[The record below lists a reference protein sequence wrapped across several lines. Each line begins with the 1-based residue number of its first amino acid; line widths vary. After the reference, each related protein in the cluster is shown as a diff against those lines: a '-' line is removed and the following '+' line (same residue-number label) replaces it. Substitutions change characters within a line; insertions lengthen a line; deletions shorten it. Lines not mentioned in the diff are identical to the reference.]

1 MLGRSS
7 MRRRAKTRLRKIRHL
22 PRRAQTMQT
31 TDKTTAGIEVHD
43 ADILAKTRAVLD
55 ACQSPKEMQEAVL
68 AAVARNE
75 EWRGKQC
82 LNLLAPEAP
91 TSPAV
96 RALLSAEV
104 GTRAA
109 EGHIGPVNRWFA
121 GTRHIDEIEA
131 LCVELLKKAFR
142 ARYADHRL
150 VASMLGNLAVY
161 TALTEPGDVIMSI
174 TQPFGGHSSN
184 RVDGPAGVRGLKI
197 VDIPFDPVELEVDLD
212 LFRKVAPLVR
222 PKLVALGAS
231 MTLFP
236 FPIQAIQDI
245 VAEWGGSVFFDGAH
259 QLGLVAGGQFQ
270 DPLREGAAVLTG
282 SAGKTFSGPQSGIM
296 IWNDPRL
303 TEPLTHAIFPV
314 LAATHQVNR
323 VAALAVSAA
332 EMIAYG
338 RVYMTQIVRNAQAL
352 GAALAHRGIPI
363 LGAHK
368 GYTMTHQVIA
378 NVRQFGGG
386 LEVARRLARA
396 NIITNKN
403 LIPADRPEDWDHPGG
418 LRLGTTEVTRLG
430 MHETDMETIAAFI
443 ARVLVEQA
451 EPEDVVNDVIAFRL
465 PYQTL
470 YYCFDHA
477 IPGNNE
483 ASAIQENKHEHTS

>member
-1 MLGRSS
+1 MF
-7 MRRRAKTRLRKIRHL
+7 
-22 PRRAQTMQT
+22 
-31 TDKTTAGIEVHD
+31 EVHD
-43 ADILAKTRAVLD
+43 PTRQFEVHDPAMLAQARAVLD
-55 ACQSPKEMQEAVL
+55 ACSSPQEMQEAVL

-91 TSPAV
+91 TSPTV

-131 LCVELLKKAFR
+131 LCVELLKRAFR

-150 VASMLGNLAVY
+150 VASMIGNLAVY

-174 TQPFGGHSSN
+174 AQPYGGHSSN

-222 PKLVALGAS
+222 PKVVALGAS

-236 FPIQAIQDI
+236 LPIQAMHDI
-245 VAEWGGSVFFDGAH
+245 VAEWGGHVFFDGAH

-270 DPLREGAAVLTG
+270 DPLREGAAVMTG

-296 IWNDPRL
+296 VWNDAQL
-303 TEPLTHAIFPV
+303 TGPLTHVVFPV

-323 VAALAVSAA
+323 VAALAVAAA

-338 RVYMTQIVRNAQAL
+338 NVYMAQIVRNAQAL
-352 GAALAHRGIPI
+352 GAALARRGIPV

-368 GYTMTHQVIA
+368 GYTTTHQVIA
-378 NVRQFGGG
+378 DVRQFGGG
-386 LEVARRLARA
+386 LEVAQRLARA

-403 LIPADRPEDWDHPGG
+403 LIPADKPEDWDHPSG
-418 LRLGTTEVTRLG
+418 LRIGSTEVTRLG
-430 MHETDMETIAAFI
+430 MHETEMETIADFI
-443 ARVLVEQA
+443 ARILIEQA
-451 EPEDVVNDVIAFRL
+451 APEEVVDDVIAFRQ
-465 PYQTL
+465 PYQKL
-470 YYCFDHA
+470 YYCFDDGM
-477 IPGNNE
+477 PVGL
-483 ASAIQENKHEHTS
+483 